1 MLSSKGLLLF
11 DYDGTLVDGSIGIH
25 EISDATVE
33 ALCQARSNGYLTVL
47 ASGRS
52 IGMVE
57 PVKHLFDGFITTNG
71 AYAQIKGKEYHNRTI
86 DKDVLRRMMEFF
98 QDKHDRIY
106 ANVETQDDCY
116 VTKMHSDLYERIMEY
131 FGLDRSKFS
140 QWEGQYDTEYNKLTV
155 MYSDRTA
162 FEELYQSFG
171 EELEIIDHPLEDY
184 AEIMPK
190 GCTKGSALRA
200 VMNKSGMPADNIYAF
215 GDSENDYTMLQ
226 AAGHAIIMGKHSP
239 IVEEVA
245 DFVTL
250 RVEEEGIPFALK
262 HYGIIE

>member
-71 AYAQIKGKEYHNRTI
+71 AYARIKGKEYHNRII

-106 ANVETQDDCY
+106 ANVERCQRQLVGIRGNCEARRSPNPRLD
-116 VTKMHSDLYERIMEY
+116 KLGAERRSNPR
-131 FGLDRSKFS
+131 LDKLGAERRSNPRLPSK
-140 QWEGQYDTEYNKLTV
+140 
-155 MYSDRTA
+155 
-162 FEELYQSFG
+162 
-171 EELEIIDHPLEDY
+171 
-184 AEIMPK
+184 
-190 GCTKGSALRA
+190 
-200 VMNKSGMPADNIYAF
+200 
-215 GDSENDYTMLQ
+215 ENTNNTNNLN
-226 AAGHAIIMGKHSP
+226 
-239 IVEEVA
+239 
-245 DFVTL
+245 
-250 RVEEEGIPFALK
+250 
-262 HYGIIE
+262 